1 MARQQSF
8 QDPGVAYHLWRN
20 VESLY
25 QAPLSE
31 NRLQNICTCLR
42 DDMDKMYGHFW
53 QVVVNRTEAFGLA
66 TAHAKTERHVV
77 DQHGVYR
84 DGRVFCFNNII
95 FKCVKPSRAG
105 EIYNLI
111 TLDARCSSFASSYK
125 GSFHFLTHSWRH
137 FTFSYSFVLSC
148 FSEIRL
154 HEEAAEKSYLY
165 CRRHDFSGTL
175 STVLQ
180 P

>member
-20 VESLY
+20 VETLY
-25 QAPLSE
+25 QAPLSD

-111 TLDARCSSFASSYK
+111 TLDARCSSLAAVTKAVS
-125 GSFHFLTHSWRH
+125 
-137 FTFSYSFVLSC
+137 TFSHIPGGISLFCILLFCLASQ
-148 FSEIRL
+148 RL
-154 HEEAAEKSYLY
+154 GCMRKLPRNHICTAG
-165 CRRHDFSGTL
+165 GTTSL
-175 STVLQ
+175 VR
-180 P
+180 